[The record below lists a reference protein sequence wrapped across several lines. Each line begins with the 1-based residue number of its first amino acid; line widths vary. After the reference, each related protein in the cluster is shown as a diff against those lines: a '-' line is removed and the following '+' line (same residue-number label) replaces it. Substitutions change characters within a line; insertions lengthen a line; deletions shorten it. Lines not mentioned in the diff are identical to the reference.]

1 MKNALVFGVTQFL
14 RRGKFSFLKKT
25 SNPNKHQTDFLLSL
39 VQEHQDTEFGKNHQF
54 SNIQTIEDYRSQVP
68 IRTYED
74 FEPFI
79 VRMSEGEE
87 QVLIKEK
94 PIYFNITSGSTG
106 KRKLIPVTKASR
118 RCVKRAS
125 AASSGF
131 LADASYQNHR
141 PLGGLLFPASVKS
154 IGKTKSGIE
163 FAPVSTSDLKLSNF
177 ISRTVMSSPFEAHQV
192 GDLKSRHY
200 VCLLFA
206 LADRNLRVMAE
217 TFPVTALR
225 LCQFMEKH
233 SKSLVADLKTH
244 QLTDWLKI
252 DDEQRS
258 LLLSKLKCSQARIQ
272 ELEAIVNRDGRL
284 TPQTAWPNLSFMITA
299 RGGTS
304 DFYFNKFP
312 EYFGNLPIFGGVYSS
327 AEATYGVHRDFGTD
341 GVILALESGFYEFI
355 PESQWEVSQPQTILP
370 HEVEVGKRYRIVVTN
385 YNGFYRYDV
394 GDVVE
399 IEGFQNQ
406 TPIFIFRHRYKGF
419 ITSVGEKTTEYH
431 VTKTISQLEHQLN
444 VKLANFCVTL
454 TDEIPPCYVV
464 NVELPAGETLDNPK
478 AFITGYDKLLS
489 ECHNL
494 YGVKRQDQVKA
505 PILRILKPG
514 TFQNLQDKMIRKGMS
529 ETQIKLPKISNDR
542 QLFDESTVMA
552 EYQFEDQKIL
562 VTLE

>member
-1 MKNALVFGVTQFL
+1 MKNVLVFGVTQLL
-14 RRGKFSFLKKT
+14 RRGKFSFLRKT
-25 SNPNKHQTDFLLSL
+25 FAPQKHQRNFLLSL
-39 VQEHQDTEFGKNHQF
+39 IREHQETEFGRNHQF
-54 SNIQTIEDYRSQVP
+54 AKIQTTEDYRKLVP
-68 IRTYED
+68 IRTYSD
-74 FEPFI
+74 FEPDI

-87 QVLIKEK
+87 QILIKEK

-118 RCVKRAS
+118 QCIKKAS
-125 AASSGF
+125 AATTGF
-131 LADASYQNHR
+131 LADAAQRHQR
-141 PLGGLLFPASVKS
+141 PLGALLFPASMNA

-177 ISRTVMSSPFEAHQV
+177 ISRTVMSSPIEAHQV

-200 VCLLFA
+200 ICLLFA

-233 SKSLVADLKTH
+233 SQSLIDDLKSN
-244 QLTDWLKI
+244 QLTDWLKV

-258 LLLSKLKCSQARIQ
+258 IIESKLKCSPERIQ
-272 ELEAIVNRDGRL
+272 ELEKIVAQDGRL
-284 TPQTAWPNLSFMITA
+284 TPQSAWKNLSFMITA

-312 EYFGNLPIFGGVYSS
+312 EYFGNLPVFGGVYSS

-341 GVILALESGFYEFI
+341 GVILSLESGFYEFI
-355 PESQWEVSQPQTILP
+355 PEAEWDVSQPSTILP

-399 IEGFQNQ
+399 IEGFQNK

-431 VTKTISQLEHQLN
+431 VTKTISQLEQKLDI
-444 VKLANFCVTL
+444 KLANFCVTL

-464 NVELPAGETLDNPK
+464 NIELPEGERLNDPK
-478 AFITGYDKLLS
+478 AFIKGYDQLLG

-494 YGVKRQDQVKA
+494 YAVKRKDQVKP
-505 PILRILKPG
+505 PILRILKSG
-514 TFQNLQDKMIRKGMS
+514 SFQALHDTMIRKGVS

-542 QLFDESTVMA
+542 QLFETSTVIE
-552 EYQFEDQKIL
+552 EYQCEAQKVL